1 MSDTAFSLA
10 LDTLKEHLVGYDDGI
25 EQFKLA
31 LLTGQHIL
39 LVGRP
44 GRGKS
49 YPARLFAG
57 SVKNA
62 RIFRTQI
69 TAYTMPDHLVG
80 APIPHTYLEEGRQ
93 VYNTDNGILNCDL
106 AMLEEFT
113 DGPVALAR
121 SLNTILYERLF
132 EVKDQPS
139 LPASL
144 HSAIL
149 TANQAPRGEE
159 WKAVWSRIAF
169 RFTPPEVTTPWG
181 RFQTA
186 QVYLHTH
193 GHAPQLGLV
202 EMEQIQELSCLRE
215 NMEVPS
221 GVLLVESWISGEF
234 HRRCQEDP
242 HLGRSG
248 LFSSDLRR
256 ENLFLDVIRAGAVLD
271 GRPRAD
277 YAHVRRYL
285 PYALPLGDDEDGLA
299 AHAILDSV
307 LEEVLPRKISRDDLA
322 IYDALGDLA
331 TQILDYQ
338 HHGGRHSG
346 EFRLRFP
353 GMPTI
358 FAARREVLGHLGKVK
373 GIAGVSCL
381 VGVLRQAVARMGGDD
396 E

>member
-1 MSDTAFSLA
+1 MSDTSFSSA
-10 LDTLKEHLVGYDDGI
+10 LDTLKEHLVGYDEGV

-31 LLTGQHIL
+31 LLTRQHML

-49 YPARLFAG
+49 YPARMFIAA
-57 SVKNA
+57 VRNA
-62 RIFRTQI
+62 RVFRTQI

-80 APIPHTYLEEGRQ
+80 APVPQTYLAEGRQ
-93 VYNTDNGILNCDL
+93 VYNTDNGILNCDV

-132 EVKDQPS
+132 EVKDQPH

-149 TANQAPRGEE
+149 TANTAPYGEE
-159 WKAVWSRIAF
+159 WKAVWSRIAY
-169 RFTPPEVTTPWG
+169 RFTPPEVASPWG

-193 GHAPQLGLV
+193 GHAPEVPLV
-202 EMEQIQELSCLRE
+202 EMEQVRELSLLRE
-215 NMEVPS
+215 GMEVPP

-248 LFSSDLRR
+248 HFSSDLRR
-256 ENLFLDVIRAGAVLD
+256 DNLFLDVICAGSVLEGRQRAEYG
-271 GRPRAD
+271 
-277 YAHVRRYL
+277 HVRRYL
-285 PYALPLGDDEDGLA
+285 PYALPLGDDADGIA
-299 AHAILDSV
+299 AHAILNDV
-307 LEEVLPRKISRDDLA
+307 LDRVLPRKITREDLA
-322 IYDALGDLA
+322 LYDALGDLA
-331 TQILDYQ
+331 QQILDFQ
-338 HHGGRHSG
+338 HHGSRLG
-346 EFRLRFP
+346 EFRLRLP

-358 FAARREVLGHLGKVK
+358 FAARRELLGHLGKVR
-373 GIAGVSCL
+373 GIAGADCL
-381 VGVLRQAVARMGGDD
+381 VEVLRQAIGKTG
-396 E
+396 EE